1 MEMKEGENIKK
12 IKKLIALLSCIFF
25 IAPIPKISL
34 PTFNESNMAIESN
47 HIIKPRYDI
56 LEEMELEIKN
66 KEREKQETLNH
77 YLLNEYME
85 QIIERYNKQLEKEQL
100 EKEKREK
107 EEAEKLA
114 KENELINRG
123 LNDFSYSKKVLCHV
137 TYYTNSED
145 SLQGGYK
152 DKKGKELNSH
162 EEPIIALPKD
172 VPYGS
177 YLIFD
182 EPVLGET
189 IYKNVDTGGAIV
201 WINDYEMKVDVFVP
215 NVSCDWIINNLHN
228 KIVTATLYYK

>member
-1 MEMKEGENIKK
+1 MEMKEGEDIKK
-12 IKKLIALLSCIFF
+12 TKKLIALLSCIFF

-34 PTFNESNMAIESN
+34 PAFNESNMTIESN
-47 HIIKPRYDI
+47 HIIKPRYKI
-56 LEEMELEIKN
+56 LEEMEFEIKN

-100 EKEKREK
+100 EKEEREK
-107 EEAEKLA
+107 KEAEKLA

-123 LNDFSYSKKVLCHV
+123 LNDFYYSKEVLCHV

-145 SLQGGYK
+145 SLQGGHK
-152 DKKGKELNSH
+152 DKKGKELTSH

-172 VPYGS
+172 VSYGS

-189 IYKNVDTGGAIV
+189 IYKNVDAGGAIV

-215 NVSCDWIINNLHN
+215 NVSYDWIINNLHN
-228 KIVTATLYYK
+228 KIITATLYYK